1 MNVKERCQLADN
13 GTNLGKPPPLIPAML
28 NTFNNKPFTLL
39 LPAFILDNLGTSIIT
54 SLVVFFVRYIVQPEF
69 SNLDLGCK
77 PWEVVSWMC
86 NSILWSQLLFLLG
99 GAFLFCPCGWLLQP
113 NLKKS
118 WLLWSFTNG
127 HILMPLQ
134 LVKETFFVCDHV
146 FSMVR
151 HLVGNFNSDG
161 RCD

>member
-13 GTNLGKPPPLIPAML
+13 GTNLGKPAPLIPAIL

-77 PWEVVSWMC
+77 PVGGSSSWMC
-86 NSILWSQLLFLLG
+86 NSDSVVAASVLAMLG
-99 GAFLFCPCGWLLQP
+99 GAFLFVPCG
-113 NLKKS
+113 
-118 WLLWSFTNG
+118 
-127 HILMPLQ
+127 
-134 LVKETFFVCDHV
+134 
-146 FSMVR
+146 
-151 HLVGNFNSDG
+151 
-161 RCD
+161 